1 MSLSND
7 QELPESV
14 AGSSVAG
21 SEAVEHQSVG
31 DKSSILDEIDRQMSD
46 LQTEMDRYSLQ
57 DSIQDSSLSGADNEE
72 TWTGSGTGTSDSL
85 AEQLATPP
93 PPQEFDSREGSYSP
107 PPLPPPEHQPMMNLQ
122 K

>member
-57 DSIQDSSLSGADNEE
+57 DSIQDSSLSGADNE
-72 TWTGSGTGTSDSL
+72 
-85 AEQLATPP
+85 
-93 PPQEFDSREGSYSP
+93 
-107 PPLPPPEHQPMMNLQ
+107 
-122 K
+122 